1 MENFCLGLILEVSGN
16 KTFFF
21 SRLGKNKQMIESSRD
36 GSETLSFSSS
46 FLPGPSKCEV
56 ERYAAQRYQ
65 HAYIPS
71 CDTDGG
77 YTAVQCQ
84 QGGQCWCVD
93 TKGQEVQGTK
103 RRGQPPACGMF
114 GKGEN
119 ASRQHG
125 LVHPCMLSVPTG
137 PTHLPLP
144 NSSSTVGILCT
155 IKKNE
160 RTNSLLRSDR
170 LWCS

>member
-1 MENFCLGLILEVSGN
+1 MELIHLGERGWRISVLSWYLKFQEI
-16 KTFFF
+16 KPFFFF
-21 SRLGKNKQMIESSRD
+21 SRLDKNKQMIESSID

-71 CDTDGG
+71 CDSDGG
-77 YTAVQCQ
+77 YTAMQCQ

-103 RRGQPPACGMF
+103 RRGQPPACGMCKVWKR
-114 GKGEN
+114 GK
-119 ASRQHG
+119 
-125 LVHPCMLSVPTG
+125 C
-137 PTHLPLP
+137 
-144 NSSSTVGILCT
+144 
-155 IKKNE
+155 
-160 RTNSLLRSDR
+160 
-170 LWCS
+170 